1 MAAAKETLIDE
12 EDPSKGSVNVRVGFS
27 SGAVVANVVGTI
39 HPRYSLFGDAVTT
52 ASRMEQTSLNNFIQC
67 SEMSAILLEEQAPDI
82 PQQAR
87 GLMNIKGKGEM
98 FTFFLNQTE
107 DAEAQSGWD

>member
-1 MAAAKETLIDE
+1 MIDE
-12 EDPSKGSVNVRVGFS
+12 EDPSKGHVSVRIGIS
-27 SGAVVANVVGTI
+27 SGSVVANVVGTM

-52 ASRMEQTSLNNFIQC
+52 ASRMEQQSLNNRIHC

-82 PQQAR
+82 PVQAR

-98 FTFFLNQTE
+98 FTFWCNEEE
-107 DAEAQSGWD
+107 DIEGGVSGWD